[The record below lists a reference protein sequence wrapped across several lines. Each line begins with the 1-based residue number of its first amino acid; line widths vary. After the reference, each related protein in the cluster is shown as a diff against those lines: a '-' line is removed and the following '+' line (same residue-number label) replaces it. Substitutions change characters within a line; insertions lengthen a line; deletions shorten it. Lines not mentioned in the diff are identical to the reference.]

1 MKIITIS
8 RNIIRLSDH
17 FTYRRLLR
25 YTLPTVVMLIFT
37 TIYSVVDGF
46 FVSNYVGKTPF
57 AAVNFIMPLL
67 MILGCV
73 GFMFGTGGGALIAKT
88 LGEGNRKKANEFF
101 SMIVY
106 AAAVCGTVL
115 AVIGFVFVRPVAA
128 LMGAEGELLENSV
141 LYGRIILIALPFFT
155 LQYEFQCLFATAGKP
170 NLGLVITVAAG
181 LTNVFL
187 DALFVAVFRWGL
199 EGAAAATAL
208 SQFVGGVI
216 PLFYFGRANDSSLR
230 LGKCRF
236 DGWALLK
243 ACTNGSSEL
252 LSNISMSIVS
262 ILYNLQLMRW
272 AGENGVAAYGV
283 LMYVSAIFQAVFVGY
298 AVGTSPVIGYHYGA
312 QNYDELK
319 SLRKKGLVLTAV
331 FSIVMFITGQ
341 SLARPLSL
349 IFVSYDETLLNMTLH
364 AFRVFSFS
372 FLLSGFGVF
381 GSAFFTALSD
391 GAVSALISF
400 LRTMVFQCSMVI
412 VLPMIWEL
420 DGVWLSVVV
429 AEALATVMTVLFLM
443 WKRKKYHY

>member
-1 MKIITIS
+1 MRKTTIQ
-8 RNIIRLSDH
+8 LSDH
-17 FTYRRLLR
+17 FTYQRLLR
-25 YTLPTVVMLIFT
+25 YTFPTVIMLIFT
-37 TIYSVVDGF
+37 TIYNVVDGF
-46 FVSNYVGKTPF
+46 FVSNFVGKTPF

-88 LGEGNRKKANEFF
+88 LGEGDQKKANEFF

-106 AAAVCGTVL
+106 AAAACGTLL
-115 AVIGFVFVRPVAA
+115 AIMGFVFARPVAA

-141 LYGRIILIALPFFT
+141 VYGRIILIALPFFT

-181 LTNVFL
+181 LTNVVL

-216 PLFYFGRANDSSLR
+216 PLLYFGRTNSSSLR

-236 DGWALLK
+236 DGRALLK

-252 LSNISMSIVS
+252 LSNISTSIVS

-283 LMYVSAIFQAVFVGY
+283 LMYVSAIFQAIFVGY
-298 AVGTSPVIGYHYGA
+298 SVGTSPVIGYHYGA

-319 SLRKKGLVLTAV
+319 SLRKKGLMLTIV

-341 SLARPLSL
+341 SLAKPLSL
-349 IFVSYDETLLNMTLH
+349 IFVSYDETLLNMTLN
-364 AFRVFSFS
+364 AFRIFSFS

-381 GSAFFTALSD
+381 GSAFFTALND
-391 GAVSALISF
+391 GATSALISF

-412 VLPMIWEL
+412 ILPMIWEL
-420 DGVWLSVVV
+420 NGVWMSVVA
-429 AEALATVMTVLFLM
+429 AEALATIMTVLFLIV
-443 WKRKKYHY
+443 KQKKYHY